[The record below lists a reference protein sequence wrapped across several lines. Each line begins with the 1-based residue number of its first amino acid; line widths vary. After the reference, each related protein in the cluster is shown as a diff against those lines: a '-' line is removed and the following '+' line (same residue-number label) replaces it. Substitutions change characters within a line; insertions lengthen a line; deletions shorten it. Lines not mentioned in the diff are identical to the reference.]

1 MRSAV
6 FWGSVDVVSYLLN
19 KHTYPLNTEYSLRYE
34 ESNKI
39 TPEIVKLLLDHGAD
53 PATRMCSATS
63 ANAIMA
69 PIHYRHLE
77 VVAQYIRRGVDI
89 DLRSW
94 AYQYGHATPFE
105 ASVLHGYYYISVML
119 LKLGCSRGIFINLRL
134 EAKPELVKLMK
145 AWDVHDKNM
154 PALQIQCRNMIVNHL
169 SPRADLKINQLR
181 RPPRTVKFL
190 TIPELDGMIKEHHES
205 IIKD

>member
-1 MRSAV
+1 MSSASSVSSVSSVSSAKRTDQHLCIKAICSNQLEIVKLFSRYGKIYSFSDLRCAV
-6 FWGSVDVVSYLLN
+6 FWGSEEVVSYLLN

-69 PIHYRHLE
+69 AIPYRHLE
-77 VVAQYIRRGVDI
+77 VVARYLRRGVDI

-94 AYQYGHATPFE
+94 AYQCGHVTPFE
-105 ASVLHGYYYISVML
+105 ASVLHGHYYISVML
-119 LKLGCSRGIFINLRL
+119 SVEYSPTQVRG
-134 EAKPELVKLMK
+134 
-145 AWDVHDKNM
+145 
-154 PALQIQCRNMIVNHL
+154 
-169 SPRADLKINQLR
+169 
-181 RPPRTVKFL
+181 
-190 TIPELDGMIKEHHES
+190 
-205 IIKD
+205 